1 MSRICSEWAGFRE
14 WRRANLRKIDLI
26 HVSVFEEVLLY
37 FSENEWPDFVQ
48 IPQEVLA
55 ERVGVTRKTVSKYL
69 EALVTAG
76 LLLVRPARGN
86 VSTEYSLAQS
96 FGADV
101 PMVEVEVE
109 RPLPTIVAT
118 AELLEEMGI
127 DAQGTYLENQVRRI
141 RNLMGDPRRLLIG
154 AMELCMQGRLTILNL
169 RREATTNGNFGK
181 NKLAGVAVGT
191 RSSEPRTAQ
200 KAQKAKY
207 NDYDFGAYSDC
218 GGDEGPVTVLE

>member
-181 NKLAGVAVGT
+181 NKLDGAARRT
-191 RSSEPRTAQ
+191 NQSEPRTTQATQ
-200 KAQKAKY
+200 GRSYSQRAFRADSG
-207 NDYDFGAYSDC
+207 NAGAI
-218 GGDEGPVTVLE
+218 GVIK